1 MAFAC
6 RLRAKA
12 IVGPSPCFD
21 LTANPG
27 LAFSF
32 LNPQPAYYDL
42 TAIGFETPMVAGS
55 AAEEE
60 EVIEDMTDTTDTMSV
75 PEPVS
80 DPMPDDQ
87 KPVSDPVPHVPEPVS
102 DPVLD
107 FVPDHLSS
115 GTMPDYCSQT
125 LRVRDP
131 VVDVPEIPS
140 RFGYEFQTQNPV
152 ETCLYVGDF
161 TVKYS
166 Q

>member
-12 IVGPSPCFD
+12 IVEPSPCFD

-32 LNPQPAYYDL
+32 LNPRPAYYDL
-42 TAIGFETPMVAGS
+42 TAIGFETPMVNLIS
-55 AAEEE
+55 EEE
-60 EVIEDMTDTTDTMSV
+60 GVIEYMTDTTDTMSV
-75 PEPVS
+75 LEPVS

-115 GTMPDYCSQT
+115 GTMRDSCSQT
-125 LRVRDP
+125 LRVPDP

-140 RFGYEFQTQNPV
+140 RFGYEFRTQNPV